1 MIKTRLRELR
11 EDMEIKQMTL
21 AEYLNVTQPTYSD
34 YENGK
39 INIPI
44 ETYSKLADFYGT
56 SVDYLIGRTSEKKP
70 YPDRKQGKL
79 R

>member
-11 EDMEIKQMTL
+11 EDREIKQITL

-70 YPDRKQGKL
+70 YPDRKHGT
-79 R
+79 RR

>member
-11 EDMEIKQMTL
+11 EARELKQMTL
-21 AEYLNVTQPTYSD
+21 AEFLNVTQPTYSD

-56 SVDYLIGRTSEKKP
+56 SVDYLIGRTNEKKP
-70 YPDRKQGKL
+70 YPKRKQGTS

>member
-11 EDMEIKQMTL
+11 EDREIKQMML

-44 ETYSKLADFYGT
+44 ETYSKLADFYET
-56 SVDYLIGRTSEKKP
+56 SVDYLIGRTNEKKP
-70 YPDRKQGKL
+70 YPKRKQGTG

>member
-56 SVDYLIGRTSEKKP
+56 SVDYLIGRTSEKEP
-70 YPDRKQGKL
+70 YPDRKQGKH

>member
-11 EDMEIKQMTL
+11 EDREIKQMML
-21 AEYLNVTQPTYSD
+21 AEYLNITQPTYSD

-44 ETYSKLADFYGT
+44 ETYSKLADFYET
-56 SVDYLIGRTSEKKP
+56 SVDYLIGRTNEKKP
-70 YPDRKQGKL
+70 YPKRKQGTS